1 MVTIPQPR
9 THQGV
14 VCSMK
19 NLFGFI
25 ERSDLV
31 REIFFHYSEFK
42 GDINELEL
50 GDDVEFKIT
59 QRNVSLNNI
68 PFHSGGTVPHILLRW
83 STISRLVSMAAIGK
97 DGYDITHST
106 QRYRGMQLYSIEL
119 QHRDPAS
126 VPLSGCILLNICH
139 FCIGLDSHLYRSD
152 HEIRKIKVTEKY
164 S

>member
-1 MVTIPQPR
+1 MRSFVTASSHHCSFCVFCRNGNLRARKIAMVSPPQPR
-9 THQGV
+9 SYQGV

-59 QRNVSLNNI
+59 QRNVSLCN
-68 PFHSGGTVPHILLRW
+68 TL
-83 STISRLVSMAAIGK
+83 
-97 DGYDITHST
+97 
-106 QRYRGMQLYSIEL
+106 
-119 QHRDPAS
+119 
-126 VPLSGCILLNICH
+126 C
-139 FCIGLDSHLYRSD
+139 
-152 HEIRKIKVTEKY
+152 
-164 S
+164 